1 VVQQRA
7 LEADGDGESGFR
19 ARAFAHYA
27 LRQGTVEY
35 RLSAGPLVVGRGSG
49 ADIVLGGPLVSRRH
63 AELTDTAQGLVVR
76 DLGSR
81 NGVFV
86 NGHRISTPVVL
97 EVGDSLAIGDDTFE
111 LAAVTEPALRA
122 RRTVTEVSATR
133 EAERSPLSAYPA
145 EEISV
150 ATRRADALQLLGSVV
165 DKALALG
172 RGDEAE
178 HVIGSHLLAA
188 LSDAKAK
195 RGVAPEVARAAAQYA
210 VKLAAATNKA
220 AWLDFAFRLYLA
232 LGDTMPLP
240 VVDEMFTVLR
250 HVRGL
255 DRELLHEY
263 AEQQRARV
271 NLSPPERFVLQRLEG
286 LERLAAW
293 HPPT

>member
-1 VVQQRA
+1 
-7 LEADGDGESGFR
+7 
-19 ARAFAHYA
+19 
-27 LRQGTVEY
+27 
-35 RLSAGPLVVGRGSG
+35 LSAGPVVLGRGSG
-49 ADIVLGGPLVSRRH
+49 ADIVLAGALVSRRH
-63 AELTDTAQGLVVR
+63 AELSDTAQGLVVR

-86 NGHRISTPVVL
+86 NGHRISAPVVL
-97 EVGDSLAIGDDTFE
+97 EVGDRLAIGDDTFE
-111 LAAVTEPALRA
+111 LAAVTEPALRS
-122 RRTVTEVSATR
+122 RPTVTELIAT
-133 EAERSPLSAYPA
+133 AESEHSPLSAYPG

-150 ATRRADALQLLGSVV
+150 ATRRADALRLLGGVV
-165 DKALALG
+165 DKALAHG

-188 LSDAKAK
+188 LSDARAG

-220 AWLDFAFRLYLA
+220 AWLDFAFRLYTA

-240 VVDEMFTVLR
+240 IVDEMFTVLR

-255 DRELLHEY
+255 DRQLLHGY
-263 AEQQRARV
+263 AEQQRARAD
-271 NLSPPERFVLQRLEG
+271 LSPPERFVLQRLDG

-293 HPPT
+293 HPPA